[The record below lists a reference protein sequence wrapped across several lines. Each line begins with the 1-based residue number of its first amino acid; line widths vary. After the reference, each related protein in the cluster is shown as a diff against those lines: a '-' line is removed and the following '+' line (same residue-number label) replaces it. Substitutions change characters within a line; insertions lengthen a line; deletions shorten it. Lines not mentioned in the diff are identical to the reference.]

1 MGGVGLIIP
10 AGLMV
15 PGLHERSDHRELLVV
30 QTERSTPN
38 ARPSS
43 TAVYV
48 PKPLERIV
56 IPARCRSSTTNGSL
70 LIWRILCVS
79 SSGGDRRKSR
89 FLFIMAWRPVR
100 PSFASF
106 SSLNFE
112 KKKKEK
118 RKVLLADA
126 QSRWSSVCG

>member
-1 MGGVGLIIP
+1 MVMGGVGLIIP

-38 ARPSS
+38 ARPGS

-56 IPARCRSSTTNGSL
+56 IPPYGLRDAVPVPPMG
-70 LIWRILCVS
+70 LC
-79 SSGGDRRKSR
+79 
-89 FLFIMAWRPVR
+89 
-100 PSFASF
+100 
-106 SSLNFE
+106 
-112 KKKKEK
+112 
-118 RKVLLADA
+118 
-126 QSRWSSVCG
+126 